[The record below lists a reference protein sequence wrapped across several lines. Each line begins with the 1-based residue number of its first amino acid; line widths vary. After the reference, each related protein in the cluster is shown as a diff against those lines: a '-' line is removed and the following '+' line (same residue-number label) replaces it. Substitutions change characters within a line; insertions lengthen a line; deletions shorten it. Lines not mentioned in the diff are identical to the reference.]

1 MRNKGLIFLGLFFLC
16 QITGI
21 AQNNISCQ
29 RLLERTWMLDTENI
43 YPPYKYE
50 NYMQYILFHKNSR
63 FQYDFHPK
71 DSKPF
76 SGNAHIFKYYFV
88 EDSVFNLLIANE
100 YKDDSMIIDF
110 FNDSKNKKYL
120 HDDCILDFSKEIIIA
135 NVIHATIENESITDA
150 HLYQYQF
157 YDKDTFS
164 QYGFGWTPGQPQ
176 IGYLYR
182 LATNVPREVMIE
194 IQNVNKIKFKT
205 LTQKQGV
212 IFSVPNKKT
221 NMYLLKGDIV
231 EVLEEKNQWLK
242 IRYYGSKTI
251 EGWIKKTDVE

>member
-1 MRNKGLIFLGLFFLC
+1 MRHKIYQMAFLFCLST
-16 QITGI
+16 ITSIG
-21 AQNNISCQ
+21 QTISAEKALSKIW
-29 RLLERTWMLDTENI
+29 LLENEKFEGYQTYLYIEKTI
-43 YPPYKYE
+43 LYKYE
-50 NYMQYILFHKNSR
+50 CINFKL
-63 FQYDFHPK
+63 
-71 DSKPF
+71 SK
-76 SGNAHIFKYYFV
+76 SDNYYFSNYYFLS
-88 EDSVFNLLIANE
+88 DLTFNTFPENISNSELAT
-100 YKDDSMIIDF
+100 F

-135 NVIHATIENESITDA
+135 NVVHATIENESIADA

-242 IRYYGSKTI
+242 IRYYGGKTI